1 MSEYIVS
8 VPDELA
14 EEFEAHIESKQAT
27 LFGFQLS
34 DEIIRCA
41 DCVNAHDK
49 TDSGYWCNIVES
61 RVQPGDFCSWAR
73 RGEWS
78 VEWEVD

>member
-27 LFGFQLS
+27 LFGFKLL

-41 DCVNAHDK
+41 DCVYAHDK
-49 TDSGYWCNIVES
+49 TDSGYWCNNMES
-61 RVQPGDFCSWAR
+61 RMQPDDFCSWGT
-73 RGEWS
+73 RGTWRLE
-78 VEWEVD
+78 VEY